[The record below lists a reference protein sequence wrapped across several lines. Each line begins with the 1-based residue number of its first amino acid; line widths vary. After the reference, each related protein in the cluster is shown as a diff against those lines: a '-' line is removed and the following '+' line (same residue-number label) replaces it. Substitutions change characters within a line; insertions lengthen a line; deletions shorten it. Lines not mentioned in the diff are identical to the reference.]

1 MNDLEDYEELD
12 EEFCSNFDGVINQEV
27 ADKLKTGKYKAGY
40 SAWNW
45 HGTVY
50 YDGGY
55 KCQVRHYGRI
65 IGSAEGTTPEEL
77 RESLCH
83 EHGGD

>member
-55 KCQVRHYGRI
+55 KCIVRRYGFI
-65 IGSAEGTTPEEL
+65 MGVAEEETPKEL
-77 RESLCH
+77 CESLCR
-83 EHGGD
+83 EYGGD